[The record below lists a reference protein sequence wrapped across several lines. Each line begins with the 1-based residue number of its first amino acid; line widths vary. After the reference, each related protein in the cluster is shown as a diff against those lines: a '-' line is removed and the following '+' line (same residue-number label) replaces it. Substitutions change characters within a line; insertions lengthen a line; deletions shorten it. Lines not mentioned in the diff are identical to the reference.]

1 MKTHVN
7 LEYQEN
13 IAYLTFSSEDPDKPP
28 ALDYEVLD
36 ELEQHLKK
44 IRAEN
49 ESLAVLVVQSS
60 STKYFIVGANLQALK
75 TINKDSITEWI
86 ERGHDVFNML
96 EDLPLPVIA
105 KITGYTLGGGLE
117 LALACDLI
125 FSSQEASFGQPEAKL
140 GFIPGWGGSY
150 RLPRR
155 IGEARAKELIF
166 TGKTI
171 NAEEAYRIGLIN
183 FVGTETE
190 LEEHVSST
198 IQNIAKNSKLA
209 ISLVKRLIK
218 SSLTSDLQANCS
230 KESLASSV
238 CLTSG
243 DTQQRLEDFFKKRNN

>member
-7 LEYQEN
+7 LEYQET
-13 IAYLTFSSEDPDKPP
+13 IAYLTFSSEDPDRPP

-60 STKYFIVGANLQALK
+60 SPQYFIVGANLQALK
-75 TINKDSITEWI
+75 TINKDSIAEWI

-105 KITGYTLGGGLE
+105 KITGDTLGGGLE
-117 LALACDLI
+117 LALACDLV
-125 FSSQEASFGQPEAKL
+125 FSSQEASFGQPETKL

-171 NAEEAYRIGLIN
+171 NAEEAYRIGLID
-183 FVGTETE
+183 FVGTEAD
-190 LEEHVSST
+190 LEEHVFST

-209 ISLVKRLIK
+209 ISLAKRLIK
-218 SSLTSDLQANCS
+218 SSITSDLQANCS